1 MLQAN
6 SNIKI
11 PPAISVLVSVYNADK
26 YVSYAIESILN
37 QTFTDFE
44 IIIVDD
50 CSSDASWDICQKY
63 AQQDNRI
70 IAIRNKVNLGGCET
84 LNVGLKLVKGKYVA
98 RQDNDD
104 WSYPDRLAKQFTY
117 MEAHPAVG
125 IVGGS
130 MEIIDEDEKVTG
142 KRTYNSTDHAI
153 RKKIFRYSPF
163 SHPLVMFRKSILD
176 TVGYYNCTCAPADDY
191 DLYFRIGEVSEFANL
206 DDILLKYRV
215 VSTSLTNTRTKKMEL
230 TTIKIR
236 SFYKNNSCYKS
247 SAFDKIYNLLHF
259 ASIYVI
265 PSKIKIYIFNLIRNL

>member
-6 SNIKI
+6 SNIKT

-26 YVSYAIESILN
+26 YVSFAIESILN

-50 CSSDASWDICQKY
+50 CSSDASWEICQKY
-63 AQQDNRI
+63 AQQDDRI
-70 IAIRNKVNLGGCET
+70 IAIRNKINLGGCET

-104 WSYPDRLAKQFTY
+104 WSYPDRLAKQFSY

-130 MEIIDEDEKVTG
+130 MEIIDEDEKITG
-142 KRTYNSTDHAI
+142 KRAYNLTNDAI

-176 TVGYYNCTCAPADDY
+176 TVGYYNCACAPADDY

-206 DDILLKYRV
+206 NDTLLKYRV

-230 TTIKIR
+230 ATIKIR
-236 SFYKNNSCYKS
+236 KHYQNDDCYQ
-247 SAFDKIYNLLHF
+247 ATIVDKIYNSLHMM
-259 ASIYVI
+259 SIYVI
-265 PSKIKIYIFNLIRNL
+265 PSRLKIFFFNLLRNS